1 MTGSL
6 RTAWEEKSGAT
17 GKQREEERT
26 WVHSRAEKRARREG
40 LYDSALL
47 RGIVVG
53 GVGQG
58 ALGKRTRRCWTEGE
72 TERET
77 ERVVEKRWQKEE
89 TKGDRV

>member
-1 MTGSL
+1 MRRESNERKRGHGYI
-6 RTAWEEKSGAT
+6 REQRNVREEKAYMTQLSFA
-17 GKQREEERT
+17 
-26 WVHSRAEKRARREG
+26 A
-40 LYDSALL
+40 
-47 RGIVVG
+47 GIVVG

-58 ALGKRTRRCWTEGE
+58 ASGKRTRRCWTEGE